1 MADLVSAGPGGAGQW
16 LADARAGSREA
27 LGQLLEECRGYLL
40 LVAGQEL
47 AADLRV
53 KGGASDLVQE
63 TFLEAQ
69 KDFGRFRGTSEAEL
83 VAWLRCLLLHR
94 LSKFAR
100 RFRKTQ
106 KRGLS
111 REVALGGGDSAADP
125 AAGVASDTPTASGH
139 LMAREQLLALERVL
153 ELLPEDY
160 RRVLALRY
168 QEQKSFEE
176 IGRLMDRSAEAVR
189 KLWWRA
195 LGRLQV
201 DLETPH
207 DAAP

>member
-1 MADLVSAGPGGAGQW
+1 MADLVNAGPGGPGRW

-27 LGQLLEECRGYLL
+27 MGRLLEECRGYLL

-47 AADLRV
+47 APDLRA

-83 VAWLRCLLLHR
+83 VAWLRSLLLHR

-106 KRGLS
+106 KRGLG
-111 REVALGGGDSAADP
+111 REVATGATDSAADP
-125 AAGVASDTPTASGH
+125 GAAVASDTPTPSGH
-139 LMAREQLLALERVL
+139 LMAREQLQALEGVL
-153 ELLPEDY
+153 AGLPEDY
-160 RRVLALRY
+160 RRVLAWRY

-195 LGRLQV
+195 LGRLQAE
-201 DLETPH
+201 LEAPH